1 MKQTIKYLAALVLM
15 LCCFNAFMACSDDDD
30 AGAPEITGV
39 RITNPAYADSLFT
52 ASAPDSLIVII
63 GRNLG
68 NAQRVYINDQQV
80 WFNSVFNTD
89 HSIIVKIPSE
99 ADGFELTAF
108 NSELKDEIRV
118 ETRGGVATYA
128 FKIKAPR
135 PSISRLQ
142 ASYPRQQ
149 GDVVNVYGLNL
160 VDIQKAYITDIPAA
174 QLDSTVWKEIG
185 GNHVEVSAVQTVVKD
200 HHLNTTTNA
209 YETTSQVSF
218 TMPDINF
225 KEGAFV
231 LECAGGTTYIPFS
244 VLPGLPVILG
254 VSNDMPQVGETL
266 VITGRDFVQVE
277 SISYGDVTVS
287 GDDLYVSESED
298 TISVKF
304 TQKPTRGSATTLS
317 VTTPGGTSSTPRF
330 YDYTTLLTT
339 FDGDAIDNGWSP
351 NADYDDDDTPD
362 GVYAH
367 IYVPQ
372 EGQQWWGTMVFF
384 RKDWEGGDGN
394 VFPLPSYDV
403 IPATASTDDVYFA
416 ANVLSHSDFNNGSYW
431 GYLRLWL
438 PNKTESGTDPVS
450 GVNMYEYGFDWEDY
464 DAQIGKFE
472 RPVLCDINGQAPTG
486 IWYRHALPLSV
497 FSKFAGKTYAD
508 VVADGIHQFRIQ
520 STNQSTSRGKVDV
533 SIDNVRIIYVPKK

>member
-254 VSNDMPQVGETL
+254 VSNDMPRWARRLSSPAATL
-266 VITGRDFVQVE
+266 FRLKA
-277 SISYGDVTVS
+277 SAMAMSPS
-287 GDDLYVSESED
+287 A
-298 TISVKF
+298 
-304 TQKPTRGSATTLS
+304 ATTS
-317 VTTPGGTSSTPRF
+317 MCRSRKTPS
-330 YDYTTLLTT
+330 
-339 FDGDAIDNGWSP
+339 A
-351 NADYDDDDTPD
+351 
-362 GVYAH
+362 
-367 IYVPQ
+367 
-372 EGQQWWGTMVFF
+372 
-384 RKDWEGGDGN
+384 
-394 VFPLPSYDV
+394 
-403 IPATASTDDVYFA
+403 
-416 ANVLSHSDFNNGSYW
+416 
-431 GYLRLWL
+431 
-438 PNKTESGTDPVS
+438 
-450 GVNMYEYGFDWEDY
+450 
-464 DAQIGKFE
+464 
-472 RPVLCDINGQAPTG
+472 
-486 IWYRHALPLSV
+486 
-497 FSKFAGKTYAD
+497 
-508 VVADGIHQFRIQ
+508 
-520 STNQSTSRGKVDV
+520 
-533 SIDNVRIIYVPKK
+533 

>member
-99 ADGFELTAF
+99 ANGFELTAF

-231 LECAGGTTYIPFS
+231 LECAGGTAYIPFS

-254 VSNDMPQVGETL
+254 VSNDMPQIGEKV

-277 SISYGDVTVS
+277 CVSYGDITIS
-287 GDDLYVSESED
+287 GEDLTVSESED
-298 TISVKF
+298 SIFLSF
-304 TQKPTRGSATTLS
+304 EEKPTRGSATTLS
-317 VTTPGGTSSTPRF
+317 VTTPGGTTSMPRF
-330 YDYTTLLTT
+330 YDYTTLLTN
-339 FDGDAIDNGWSP
+339 FDGDAADNGWSP
-351 NADYDDDDTPD
+351 NAEYDDDGTDD
-362 GVYAH
+362 GTLAH
-367 IYVPQ
+367 LFVAS
-372 EGQQWWGTMVFF
+372 EGQQWWGPMIFF
-384 RKDWEGGDGN
+384 RKDWDGN
-394 VFPLPSYDV
+394 TFPLPAYDV
-403 IPATASTDDVYFA
+403 IPANASTDEVYLA
-416 ANVLSHSDFNNGSYW
+416 ANVLNRSDYNNGTFW
-431 GYLRLWL
+431 GYLRYWL
-438 PNKTESGTDPVS
+438 PNKTESDQDPAA
-450 GVNMYEYGFDWEDY
+450 GVNQYDNGFDWEDY
-464 DAQIGKFE
+464 DAQIGKFD
-472 RPVLCDINGQAPTG
+472 RPVLSDIDGQAPVG
-486 IWYRHALPLSV
+486 RWYRHVLPLSS
-497 FSKFAGKTYAD
+497 FGKYAGKTYQD
-508 VVADGIHQFRIQ
+508 VVNDGIHQFRIQ
-520 STNQSTSRGKVDV
+520 DINQSTSKGKIDFYM
-533 SIDNVRIIYVPKK
+533 DNVRIIYVPKK